1 MATRSSAERPVE
13 NLEGRPLD
21 PTSLPGSEAAGDS
34 RLPAASLS
42 DRLQRTILG
51 ERRDVNDPHVLHR
64 ISLIAFLAWVGLG
77 ADGLSSSAYG
87 PEEAFRALGEHHYLA
102 LALALAT
109 GVTVLIL
116 SASYSSIIEQF
127 PAGGGGYV
135 VASRL
140 LGPRVGVVSGCA
152 LVVDYILTITVSIA
166 SGGNAIFS
174 FLPPSWH
181 GWKMTVEVG
190 AIVVLIAL
198 NLRGVKESVKVL
210 TPVFLVFLATH
221 ALLIGYSI
229 FTHLDAIPQVT
240 RRLSGEYSAGM
251 ATLGFGGMLLLFMR
265 AYSLGGGTYT
275 GIEAVSNGLQIMR
288 EPRVQTGRKTMV
300 YMAVSLALTASG
312 ILIAYLLLQTR
323 AVEGKTMNAVLSEQ
337 AFGSWTLAG
346 MPVGYWLVLVTLISE
361 GLLLFVAAQAGFID
375 GPRVMANMAVD
386 SYFPHRF
393 AALSEQLSMQNG
405 VLLMGGAA
413 LAMLFYTGGNIHV
426 LVVMYSINVFL
437 TFTLSQLGMGRF
449 WWPKKGDARRPYHV
463 FIHGLALIMCAGI
476 LAVTLFEKFGH
487 GGWVTVLITT
497 IFVLLCLRVKRHY
510 DAIRAGLRQ
519 LDEVLGAI
527 PTTGTPNTQEM
538 STNAPTAVVLV
549 SGFNGLGVHTILST
563 LRFFPGLYKQFIFVS
578 IAVVDSGNFKGR
590 DEIDALRRQTESDV
604 QQYVDL
610 TRRLGFP
617 AEGVTEVGT
626 EVVEEATRVCERVAR
641 LYPKA
646 TIISGKLVFRQERLF
661 NRLLHN
667 ETPTLIQRRLQ
678 WLGVPMVVLP
688 VRANV

>member
-1 MATRSSAERPVE
+1 MSALHQPEDPGPSPLPRESFAERV
-13 NLEGRPLD
+13 
-21 PTSLPGSEAAGDS
+21 
-34 RLPAASLS
+34 
-42 DRLQRTILG
+42 QRRILG
-51 ERRDVNDPHVLHR
+51 EKRDVSDPHVLHK

-102 LALALAT
+102 LLLALAT

-127 PAGGGGYV
+127 PTGGGGYV

-140 LGPRVGVVSGCA
+140 LGPRFGVISGCA

-174 FLPPSWH
+174 FLPATLH
-181 GWKMTVEVG
+181 AWKMPAEVT

-198 NLRGVKESVKVL
+198 NIRGVKESVKVL
-210 TPVFLVFLATH
+210 TPIFLVFLATH
-221 ALLIGYSI
+221 VLLIGYSI
-229 FTHLDAIPQVT
+229 VTHLGAIPAVT
-240 RRLSGEYSAGM
+240 HRLSSEYSAGM
-251 ATLGFGGMLLLFMR
+251 TTLGIGGMLLLFLR

-288 EPRVQTGRKTMV
+288 EPRVQTGRRTMV
-300 YMAVSLALTASG
+300 YMAFSLALTASG

-323 AVEGKTMNAVLSEQ
+323 PTDNKTMNAVLSEQ
-337 AFGSWTLAG
+337 AFGSWHLG
-346 MPVGYWLVLVTLISE
+346 GLPVGYWLVLITLISE

-405 VLLMGGAA
+405 VLLMGIAA
-413 LAMLFYTGGNIHV
+413 LGMLFYTRGNIHV

-437 TFTLSQLGMGRF
+437 TFTLSQIGMWRF
-449 WWPKKGDARRPYHV
+449 WWPRPRDRQRTYHI
-463 FIHGLALIMCAGI
+463 FIHGLAAVMCAGI
-476 LAVTLFEKFGH
+476 LAVTTFEKFGH
-487 GGWVTVLITT
+487 GGWVTVVITAF
-497 IFVLLCLRVKRHY
+497 FVLLCLRVRQHY
-510 DAIRAGLRQ
+510 DSIRSGLRQ
-519 LDEVLGAI
+519 LDDILGAM
-527 PTTGTPNTQEM
+527 PASGEANANPLDP
-538 STNAPTAVVLV
+538 NAPTAVILV
-549 SGFNGLGVHTILST
+549 SGFHGLGVHTILST

-578 IAVVDSGNFKGR
+578 IAVVDSGHFKGR
-590 DEIDALRRQTESDV
+590 EEIEALQRQTDDDV
-604 QQYVDL
+604 RRYIDL
-610 TRRLGFP
+610 ARRLGFP
-617 AEGVTEVGT
+617 ADGVTQIGI
-626 EVVEEATRVCERVAR
+626 EVVSAATEVCERVAR
-641 LYPKA
+641 QYAKA
-646 TIISGKLVFRQERLF
+646 TIISGKLVFRQERMF

-688 VRANV
+688 VRASV

>member
-1 MATRSSAERPVE
+1 MSFAERV
-13 NLEGRPLD
+13 
-21 PTSLPGSEAAGDS
+21 
-34 RLPAASLS
+34 
-42 DRLQRTILG
+42 QRKILG
-51 ERRDVNDPHVLHR
+51 ERRDVTDPHALHK

-102 LALALAT
+102 LALAVAT

-127 PAGGGGYV
+127 PTGGGGYV

-174 FLPPSWH
+174 FMPAPWH
-181 GWKMTVEVG
+181 AWKMAVEVA
-190 AIVVLIAL
+190 AIVLLIAL

-221 ALLIGYSI
+221 ILLIGVSI
-229 FTHLDAIPQVT
+229 FTHLGAIPEVS
-240 RRLSGEYSAGM
+240 RRLSSESSAGL
-251 ATLGFGGMLLLFMR
+251 ATLGIGGMLMLFLR

-288 EPRVQTGRKTMV
+288 EPRVQTGKKTMR
-300 YMAVSLALTASG
+300 YMALSLALTASG
-312 ILIAYLLLQTR
+312 ILVAYLLLRTTP
-323 AVEGKTMNAVLSEQ
+323 AGGKTMNAVLAET
-337 AFGSWTLAG
+337 AFGAWRVHGL
-346 MPVGYWLVLVTLISE
+346 PVGYWLVLVTLISE

-386 SYFPHRF
+386 SFFPHRF
-393 AALSEQLSMQNG
+393 AALSEQLSMHNG

-413 LAMLFYTGGNIHV
+413 LAMLFYTGGNIHI

-437 TFTLSQLGMGRF
+437 TFTLSQLGMWRF
-449 WWPKKGDARRPYHV
+449 WWPRSGDRQRTYHI
-463 FIHGLALIMCAGI
+463 FIHGLALVMCAGI
-476 LAVTLFEKFGH
+476 LAVTTFEKFSH
-487 GGWVTVLITT
+487 GGWVTVAITT
-497 IFVLLCLRVKRHY
+497 LFVLLCLSVRRHY
-510 DAIRAGLRQ
+510 DSIRAGVRQ
-519 LDEVLGAI
+519 LDDVLSSI
-527 PTTGTPNTQEM
+527 PTSGAPNEQAL
-538 STNAPTAVVLV
+538 SPNAPTAVLLV
-549 SGFNGLGVHTILST
+549 NGFNGLGVHTLLST
-563 LRFFPGLYKQFIFVS
+563 LRFFPGLYKQFVFVS
-578 IAVVDSGNFKGR
+578 IAVVDSGHFKGR
-590 DEIDALRRQTESDV
+590 EEIEALQRETDDNVAR
-604 QQYVDL
+604 YVDL
-610 TRRLGFP
+610 ARRLGLA
-617 AEGVTEVGT
+617 AEAVTEIGI
-626 EVVEEATRVCERVAR
+626 EVVSEAVDVCERIAR
-641 LYPKA
+641 QYPKA
-646 TIISGKLVFRQERLF
+646 TIISGKLVFRQERMF

-678 WLGVPMVVLP
+678 WVGVPMVVLP

>member
-1 MATRSSAERPVE
+1 MSAIRKPDDPDAPSLLPRESFAERV
-13 NLEGRPLD
+13 
-21 PTSLPGSEAAGDS
+21 
-34 RLPAASLS
+34 
-42 DRLQRTILG
+42 QRKILG
-51 ERRDVNDPHVLHR
+51 ERRDVSDPHVLHK

-87 PEEAFRALGEHHYLA
+87 PEEAFRALGNHHYLA
-102 LALALAT
+102 LALAVAT
-109 GVTVLIL
+109 GITVLIL

-127 PAGGGGYV
+127 PTGGGGYV

-140 LGPRVGVVSGCA
+140 LGPRFGVVSGCA

-174 FLPPSWH
+174 FLPDVLH
-181 GWKMTVEVG
+181 TWKMPAEVA

-198 NLRGVKESVKVL
+198 NIRGVKESVKIL

-229 FTHLDAIPQVT
+229 VTHLGAIPEVT
-240 RRLSGEYSAGM
+240 HRLSNEYSSGM
-251 ATLGFGGMLLLFMR
+251 TTLGIGGMILLFLR

-288 EPRVQTGRKTMV
+288 EPRVQTGRRTML
-300 YMAVSLALTASG
+300 YMAFSLALTASG
-312 ILIAYLLLQTR
+312 ILVAYLLLQTR
-323 AVEGKTMNAVLSEQ
+323 PADNKTMNAVLADQ
-337 AFGSWTLAG
+337 AFGAWHLGSV
-346 MPVGYWLVLVTLISE
+346 PVGYWLVLITLISE

-405 VLLMGGAA
+405 VLLMGIAA
-413 LAMLFYTGGNIHV
+413 LGMLFYTRGNIHV

-437 TFTLSQLGMGRF
+437 TFTLSQAGMWRF
-449 WWPKKGDARRPYHV
+449 WWPRRGDPKRRYHI
-463 FIHGLALIMCAGI
+463 FIHGLAMVMCAGI
-476 LAVTLFEKFGH
+476 LAITVFEKFGH
-487 GGWVTVLITT
+487 GGWVTVVITT
-497 IFVLLCLRVKRHY
+497 LFVLLCMRVRRHY
-510 DAIRAGLRQ
+510 DSIRSGLRQ
-519 LDEVLGAI
+519 LDEILSTI
-527 PTTGTPNTQEM
+527 PTSGEPNAQPLNP
-538 STNAPTAVVLV
+538 NAPTAVILV
-549 SGFNGLGVHTILST
+549 SGFNGLGIHTILST

-578 IAVVDSGNFKGR
+578 IAVVDSGHFKGR
-590 DEIDALRRQTESDV
+590 EEIEALQTETEQSV
-604 QQYVDL
+604 QRYVDL

-617 AEGVTEVGT
+617 ADGVTEIGIEVVAEAT
-626 EVVEEATRVCERVAR
+626 EVCEQIAR
-641 LYPKA
+641 QYPKA
-646 TIISGKLVFRQERLF
+646 TIISGKLVFRQERMF

-688 VRANV
+688 VRASV